1 MKLENKEIEID
12 KNTIVHKIQHS
23 FIINKDG
30 KEIEKKGDT
39 EYIIIDK
46 NGEKD
51 PQYIKIS

>member
-30 KEIEKKGDT
+30 KEIEKK
-39 EYIIIDK
+39 EIQ
-46 NGEKD
+46 N
-51 PQYIKIS
+51 IS